1 MVPNTTK
8 TKQLLVGTIQT
19 LCHADKDSLDLLLN
33 NTRLDEATDKKI
45 LGVKIDKHLKW
56 GKHID
61 CLISKLNSRIC
72 LLKRASGYLTIHCRK
87 LLYNAIIKPILE
99 YCCTVWG
106 NCSKE
111 NLIRLLRIQKRC
123 ARLILDVKFSDN
135 SVKLFTKLGWLP
147 IDDIICSRKLYLLH
161 KISYG
166 HCPDYF
172 IPHIYYLK
180 DTHNYNTKATTKNN
194 LVLPKYK
201 RVSGCRTFHTSAIR
215 LWNNVDVSIRNITS
229 HKQFIGKIRQKLL
242 NQNAALEHFEISS
255 LFRSY

>member
-8 TKQLLVGTIQT
+8 TKQLLIGTTQK
-19 LCHADKDSLDLLLN
+19 LYHADKNSLDLFLN
-33 NTRLDEATDKKI
+33 NTRLKEATNEKI

-56 GKHID
+56 DKHID
-61 CLISKLNSRIC
+61 FLISKLNSRIC
-72 LLKRASGYLTIHCRK
+72 LLKRAKGYLTIQCRK

-123 ARLILDVKFSDN
+123 ARLILDAKFTDN
-135 SVKLFTKLGWLP
+135 SVKLFTKLEWLP
-147 IDDIICSRKLYLLH
+147 IDDTIRIRKLFLLH
-161 KISYG
+161 KICSG

-172 IPHIYYLK
+172 SPYIRYLRH
-180 DTHNYNTKATTKNN
+180 THSYNTRATTKNN

-201 RVSGCRTFHTSAIR
+201 RVSGCRTFHASAIR
-215 LWNNVDVSIRNITS
+215 LWNNVDVSIRNISS
-229 HKQFIGKIRQKLL
+229 HKQFIGKVKQKLL
-242 NQNAALEHFEISS
+242 KHNGALESYDISS
-255 LFRSY
+255 TF